1 VRLIS
6 RLLVKSVKKESDQA
20 LAARL
25 RRAAAGAKRLGTTH
39 VHAKR
44 IL

>member
-6 RLLVKSVKKESDQA
+6 RLLVKSVKVKSNQA

-25 RRAAAGAKRLGTTH
+25 LRAAAGVESLGTTP
-39 VHAKR
+39 VRVKKT
-44 IL
+44 L